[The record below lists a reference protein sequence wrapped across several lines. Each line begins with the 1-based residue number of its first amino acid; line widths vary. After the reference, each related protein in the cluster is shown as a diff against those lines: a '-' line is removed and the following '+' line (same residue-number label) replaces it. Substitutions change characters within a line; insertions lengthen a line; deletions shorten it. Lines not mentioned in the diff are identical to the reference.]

1 MADNDDY
8 EILDDYYIYESMDP
22 CYREP
27 QRACLEDRIGM
38 TLTDKVFDGTNYA
51 EQECLYWSYLEFSHT
66 MEYANVTNIER
77 KFHGH
82 IMPNLVVFASAGTFA
97 FIHYNLCA
105 FLSYAQHQVGD
116 FNYQQTTF

>member
-8 EILDDYYIYESMDP
+8 EILDDYYFYESMDP

-51 EQECLYWSYLEFSHT
+51 EQECLYWSYLEFSQT
-66 MEYANVTNIER
+66 MEYANITNIER
-77 KFHGH
+77 KFQG
-82 IMPNLVVFASAGTFA
+82 ISCQ
-97 FIHYNLCA
+97 I
-105 FLSYAQHQVGD
+105 
-116 FNYQQTTF
+116 